1 VTPAVLGRFREFLR
15 EKELEFQEADL
26 TGNLDYVKQNIKL
39 QLFLSIFGMDEAY
52 KLEVAVDPQILK
64 AIELLPQAASML
76 QSSRRAQLELEDD
89 ER

>member
-1 VTPAVLGRFREFLR
+1 ME
-15 EKELEFQEADL
+15 EA
-26 TGNLDYVKQNIKL
+26 
-39 QLFLSIFGMDEAY
+39 S